1 MTAVE
6 WLIEQF
12 NTFEFMYCDRSR
24 IIEIAKEME
33 RQQLEKAFIDGAF
46 LFRGDDEDNRFNEW
60 FEQFKNKKDMRY
72 KETIWEQEQ
81 RLKEEAKKLSEQ
93 NKNKPVNK
101 YLLK

>member
-33 RQQLEKAFIDGAF
+33 RQQLEKTFKDAFVNGLDWKSEEISF
-46 LFRGDDEDNRFNEW
+46 SEYYN
-60 FEQFKNKKDMRY
+60 EQFNK
-72 KETIWEQEQ
+72 
-81 RLKEEAKKLSEQ
+81 
-93 NKNKPVNK
+93 
-101 YLLK
+101 